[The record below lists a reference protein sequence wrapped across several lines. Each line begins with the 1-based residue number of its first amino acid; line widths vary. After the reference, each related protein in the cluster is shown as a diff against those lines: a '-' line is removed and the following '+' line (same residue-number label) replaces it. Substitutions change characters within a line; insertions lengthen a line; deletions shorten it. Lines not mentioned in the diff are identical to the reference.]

1 MGGQGDKRWVSG
13 QGRWESGNK
22 RWVSG
27 QGGWVS
33 KNKRQVSGKDDK
45 GWAGKW
51 E

>member
-1 MGGQGDKRWVSG
+1 MGGQGDKRVSG
-13 QGRWESGNK
+13 QGRWASGNK

-33 KNKRQVSGKDDK
+33 ENKRQVSGKDDK
-45 GWAGKW
+45 RWVGKW